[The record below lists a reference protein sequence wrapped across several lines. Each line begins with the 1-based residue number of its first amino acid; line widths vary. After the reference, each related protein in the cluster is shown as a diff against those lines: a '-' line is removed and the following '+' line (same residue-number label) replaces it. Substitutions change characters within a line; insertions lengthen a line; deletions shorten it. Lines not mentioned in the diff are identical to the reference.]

1 MQTGKDIHGSFVS
14 WQRNKSYFEK
24 VFLLDRETI
33 IFLVIIWS
41 IGLLM
46 IMSIIG
52 HSIIRTQRKK
62 EIARKIAEINSL
74 TDTASEITPQEFFNI
89 KRSLGQKIVFPG
101 VYIINNVTKNKPY
114 VGQSKN
120 VLQRVQSH
128 FTGHG
133 NGDVYADY
141 KYGDQFTIK
150 MLDFTKTDFQSL
162 NELERYCIKVCKAY
176 EKGYNK
182 TQGNT

>member
-1 MQTGKDIHGSFVS
+1 MGG
-14 WQRNKSYFEK
+14 
-24 VFLLDRETI
+24 ETI

-52 HSIIRTQRKK
+52 NSMKRTRRKK
-62 EIARKIAEINSL
+62 EIARKIETVSA
-74 TDTASEITPQEFFNI
+74 ITPQEFLDI
-89 KRSLGQKIVFPG
+89 KRELGHKIVFFG
-101 VYIINNVTKNKPY
+101 VYIIYNVTKDKPY

-120 VLQRVQSH
+120 VFQRVQSH
-128 FTGHG
+128 LTGHG

-150 MLDFTKTDFQSL
+150 MIDLTKTDFQSL

-182 TQGNT
+182 TRGNA

>member
-1 MQTGKDIHGSFVS
+1 
-14 WQRNKSYFEK
+14 
-24 VFLLDRETI
+24 
-33 IFLVIIWS
+33 
-41 IGLLM
+41 M

-52 HSIIRTQRKK
+52 NSMKRTRRKK
-62 EIARKIAEINSL
+62 EIARKIETVSA
-74 TDTASEITPQEFFNI
+74 ITPQEFLDI
-89 KRSLGQKIVFPG
+89 KRELGHKIVFSG
-101 VYIINNVTKNKPY
+101 VYIIYNVTKDKPY

-120 VLQRVQSH
+120 VFQRVQSYL
-128 FTGHG
+128 TGHG

-150 MLDFTKTDFQSL
+150 MIDLTKTDFQSL

-182 TQGNT
+182 TQGNA

>member
-1 MQTGKDIHGSFVS
+1 MGG
-14 WQRNKSYFEK
+14 
-24 VFLLDRETI
+24 ETI

-52 HSIIRTQRKK
+52 NSMKRTRRKK
-62 EIARKIAEINSL
+62 EIARKIETVSA
-74 TDTASEITPQEFFNI
+74 ITPQEFLDI
-89 KRSLGQKIVFPG
+89 KRELGHKIVFSG
-101 VYIINNVTKNKPY
+101 VYIIYNVTKDKPY

-120 VLQRVQSH
+120 VFQRVQSH
-128 FTGHG
+128 LTGHG

-150 MLDFTKTDFQSL
+150 MIDLTKTDFQSL

-182 TQGNT
+182 TQGNA

>member
-1 MQTGKDIHGSFVS
+1 MGG
-14 WQRNKSYFEK
+14 
-24 VFLLDRETI
+24 ETI

-46 IMSIIG
+46 VMSIIG
-52 HSIIRTQRKK
+52 NSMKRTRRKK
-62 EIARKIAEINSL
+62 EIARKIETVSA
-74 TDTASEITPQEFFNI
+74 ITPQEFLDI
-89 KRSLGQKIVFPG
+89 KRELGHKIVFSG
-101 VYIINNVTKNKPY
+101 VYIIYNVTKDKPY

-120 VLQRVQSH
+120 VFQRVQSH
-128 FTGHG
+128 LTGHG

-150 MLDFTKTDFQSL
+150 MIDLTKTDFQSL

-182 TQGNT
+182 TQGNA